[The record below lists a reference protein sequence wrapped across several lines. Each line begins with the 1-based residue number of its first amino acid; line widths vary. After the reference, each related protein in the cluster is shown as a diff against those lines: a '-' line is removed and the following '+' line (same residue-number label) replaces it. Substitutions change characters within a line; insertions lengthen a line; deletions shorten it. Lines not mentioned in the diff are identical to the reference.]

1 MPLTQNGY
9 IKRTASEIKQDLIDK
24 LRLTIPDFTEQPAD
38 LQNDILDTSIEGIL
52 QYEDLLSTL
61 FNAYSPS
68 FSNADL
74 FKKFAESVGLR
85 QRYSFSAQVTL
96 TFTGKYG
103 DFIPKGTIVT
113 SESGA
118 EFTTVE
124 NVVISTTSTAN
135 VLALSE
141 TEEIFQPGEI
151 NILKSVI
158 TEGIAVT
165 NLSASLKYIPTETAK
180 ELTARAQAKLR
191 SARTGGK
198 LYATQLLKGLPG
210 VDSRLISFYNR
221 ESEQVIN
228 QQTMYVKGIEA
239 VVGGGKDEV
248 VALALYKSFL
258 ETAKLISLPSG
269 QESSRT
275 KEVTLYIY
283 NNPVPI
289 VFTRPKLL
297 EIGLEMNISFSS
309 ALSTPLALQGITQD
323 AVTAYIN
330 SLNVGIKVSKFALIN
345 LTMPLLVDAGIPS
358 HTIKSFEFRYK
369 IGEAGTYTNFSSD
382 GFIPEVAHDCY
393 CILIEYGVVIN
404 G

>member
-9 IKRTASEIKQDLIDK
+9 IKRTASEIKQDLIDR

-68 FSNADL
+68 FSNEDL

-103 DFIPKGTIVT
+103 DFVPKGTIVT
-113 SESGA
+113 SEGGA
-118 EFTTVE
+118 EFITTE

-158 TEGIAVT
+158 TEGISVT

-275 KEVTLYIY
+275 KEVVLYIY

-297 EIGLEMNISFSS
+297 EIGLEMNINFSS

-345 LTMPLLVDAGIPS
+345 ITMPLLVDAGIPA

-369 IGEAGTYTNFSSD
+369 IGEAGAYVNFSSD
-382 GFIPEVAHDCY
+382 GFIPEVEHDCY
-393 CILIEYGVVIN
+393 CTLIEYGVVIN

>member
-9 IKRTASEIKQDLIDK
+9 IKRTASEIKQDLIDR

-103 DFIPKGTIVT
+103 DFVPKGTIVT

-118 EFTTVE
+118 EFITTE

-158 TEGIAVT
+158 TEGISVT

-275 KEVTLYIY
+275 KEVVLYIY

-297 EIGLEMNISFSS
+297 EIGLEMNINFSS

-345 LTMPLLVDAGIPS
+345 ITMPLLVDAGIPA
-358 HTIKSFEFRYK
+358 HTIKAFEFRYK
-369 IGEAGTYTNFSSD
+369 IGETGAYTNFSSD
-382 GFIPEVAHDCY
+382 GFIPEVEHDCY
-393 CILIEYGVVIN
+393 CTLIEYGVVIN

>member
-9 IKRTASEIKQDLIDK
+9 IKRTASEIKQDLIDR

-68 FSNADL
+68 FSNEDL

-103 DFIPKGTIVT
+103 DLVPKGTIVT
-113 SESGA
+113 SEGGA
-118 EFTTVE
+118 EFITTE

-158 TEGIAVT
+158 TEGISVT

-275 KEVTLYIY
+275 KEVVLYIY

-297 EIGLEMNISFSS
+297 EIGLEMNINFSS

-345 LTMPLLVDAGIPS
+345 ITMPLLVDAGIPA
-358 HTIKSFEFRYK
+358 HTIKAFEFRYK
-369 IGEAGTYTNFSSD
+369 IGETGSYANFSSD
-382 GFIPEVAHDCY
+382 GFIPEVEHDCY
-393 CILIEYGVVIN
+393 CTLIEYGVVIN

>member
-9 IKRTASEIKQDLIDK
+9 IKRTASEIKQDLINR

-103 DFIPKGTIVT
+103 DFVPKGTIVT
-113 SESGA
+113 SEGGA
-118 EFTTVE
+118 EFITTE

-158 TEGIAVT
+158 TEGISVT

-258 ETAKLISLPSG
+258 ETAKLLSLPSG

-275 KEVTLYIY
+275 KEVVLYIY

-297 EIGLEMNISFSS
+297 EIGLEMNINFSS

-345 LTMPLLVDAGIPS
+345 ITMPLLVDAGIPA
-358 HTIKSFEFRYK
+358 HTIKAFEFRYK
-369 IGEAGTYTNFSSD
+369 IGETGAYANFSSD
-382 GFIPEVAHDCY
+382 GFIPEVEHDCY
-393 CILIEYGVVIN
+393 CTLIEYGVVIN